1 MPKHHYVPQFY
12 LKRFG
17 NGKYVSAI
25 LMDYNF
31 QFVERASIR
40 DQSCKPD
47 YYESPDVERL
57 NGLIERE
64 ASYLMQNIVRRVPLT
79 ADQSTFLKQYVVF
92 QMMRTPTYIRDIEN
106 AMSVSISSLYAM
118 SEGKEGFR
126 AERPLIEVTDAKIW
140 AWTHL
145 QAAAYDTVLDLDVR
159 YLVSKRNGFLT
170 SDQPVTVYN
179 PWALRGGSAGQGFG
193 CRGLM
198 LFLPIDNQ
206 VTIMLY
212 DSEAYAIRAKDRRSA
227 RITIERDDEDRLN
240 KLQMTG
246 NRSVLYLPRPER
258 HRAVQTLAREV
269 RSTYPPASEIP
280 VPLIARSEDGRSQVS
295 SFARQAIDF
304 GDWSFLYE
312 SEEWR
317 KVPPNIRGF
326 GIYGSRDTTPDAGQR
341 VLLNARPWNST
352 RYTDDEGGVSYLRTS
367 PRGLVR

>member
-145 QAAAYDTVLDLDVR
+145 QAAGYDTVLDLDVR

-212 DSEAYAIRAKDRRSA
+212 DSEA
-227 RITIERDDEDRLN
+227 
-240 KLQMTG
+240 
-246 NRSVLYLPRPER
+246 
-258 HRAVQTLAREV
+258 
-269 RSTYPPASEIP
+269 
-280 VPLIARSEDGRSQVS
+280 
-295 SFARQAIDF
+295 
-304 GDWSFLYE
+304 
-312 SEEWR
+312 
-317 KVPPNIRGF
+317 
-326 GIYGSRDTTPDAGQR
+326 
-341 VLLNARPWNST
+341 
-352 RYTDDEGGVSYLRTS
+352 
-367 PRGLVR
+367 